1 MIRIPLVVL
10 MLFAVTTSNSQIS
23 KDNWMLGGIVS
34 YASTKYNSTNFGDP
48 HTSYNWQIKPNIG
61 YFFVDKL
68 AAGLRA
74 NISKVGDRDR
84 GQSYTDF
91 NVGPYVRY
99 YLLKADK
106 LVNILTEAGYAFGF
120 EKGSMPGT
128 TSKNAFSFSA
138 GPVMYFNN
146 VVGLEMLL
154 SYSTYK
160 FSKFAGSNNSIMLG
174 VGLQVHLEREK

>member
-1 MIRIPLVVL
+1 MIRIIISVV
-10 MLFAVTTSNSQIS
+10 MVFTATSVRSQIT
-23 KDNWMLGGIVS
+23 KGNWMLGGNIHYS
-34 YASTKYNSTNFGDP
+34 STKYNSTNFGDP
-48 HTSYNWQIKPNIG
+48 HTSYNWQVKPNIG